1 MSVLL
6 LCRHTAPDADP
17 EELAHRVR
25 EHAPDAV
32 YTSPLERA
40 RRTAAAIG
48 PAVVVDERL
57 REIDF
62 GEVAGL
68 GFDELPPDLQT
79 ALLTEPTR
87 TRFPGGE
94 TYPELRDRIVAA
106 LDEIAARH
114 GVAAVV
120 SHAGPIRAA
129 LATYLLMD
137 ERALWRIDQS
147 LGALNVVEFV
157 EGVPLVRLLNG

>member
-1 MSVLL
+1 MSLLL
-6 LCRHTAPDADP
+6 LCRHVAADDDP
-17 EELAHRVR
+17 RALARRVR
-25 EHAPDAV
+25 KHRPEAV

-48 PAVVVDERL
+48 TPTADERL

-62 GEVAGL
+62 GEVEGL
-68 GFDELPPDLQT
+68 GFDELPPELQS

-94 TYPELRDRIVAA
+94 TYGDLRDRVVAA
-106 LDEIAARH
+106 LDEIVARH
-114 GVAAVV
+114 RVAAVV
-120 SHAGPIRAA
+120 SHAGPVRAA

-137 ERALWRIDQS
+137 EAALWRIDQRP
-147 LGALNVVEFV
+147 GALNVVEFV

>member
-1 MSVLL
+1 VSVLL
-6 LCRHTAPDADP
+6 LCRHAAPDADP
-17 EELAHRVR
+17 GELAQRVR

-48 PAVVVDERL
+48 AAVVDERL

-62 GEVAGL
+62 GEVVGL

-79 ALLTEPTR
+79 SLLTEPTR
-87 TRFPGGE
+87 MRFPGGE
-94 TYPELRDRIVAA
+94 TYPELRTRIVAA

-114 GVAAVV
+114 SVAAVV

-137 ERALWRIDQS
+137 ERALWRIDQRF
-147 LGALNVVEFV
+147 GALNVVEFV